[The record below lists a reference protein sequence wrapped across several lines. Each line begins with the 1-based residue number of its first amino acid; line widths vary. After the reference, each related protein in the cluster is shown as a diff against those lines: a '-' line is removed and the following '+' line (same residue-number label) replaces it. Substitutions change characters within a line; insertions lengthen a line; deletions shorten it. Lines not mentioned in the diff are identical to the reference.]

1 MIDFLIYALAL
12 FLAPFLNGLLSLVL
26 TILFTPIIGLLKRKN
41 NEKLL
46 NAAFSI
52 ESLCSTFLTT
62 ILLDKLLN
70 IFNLNINWLFV
81 ILFIAI
87 ILINGI
93 QRIKKTTNQDKLF
106 EIYEIVGDVSG
117 ILAGSIVLLLL

>member
-12 FLAPFLNGLLSLVL
+12 LLAPFLNGLLSLVL
-26 TILFTPIIGLLKRKN
+26 TIVFAPIVGLLKRKN

-46 NAAFSI
+46 NTVFSI

-81 ILFIAI
+81 ILFITI

-93 QRIKKTTNQDKLF
+93 QRIKKTANQDKLF
-106 EIYEIVGDVSG
+106 EIYETVGDVLG

>member
-12 FLAPFLNGLLSLVL
+12 FLAPFLNGLLSF
-26 TILFTPIIGLLKRKN
+26 ILIIIFAPIIGLLKRKN

-46 NAAFSI
+46 NTAFSI
-52 ESLCSTFLTT
+52 ESFCSTFLTI

-93 QRIKKTTNQDKLF
+93 QRIRKTTNRDKLF
-106 EIYEIVGDVSG
+106 EIYETVGDVLG

>member
-1 MIDFLIYALAL
+1 MMDFLIYAVVLL
-12 FLAPFLNGLLSLVL
+12 LAPFLNGLLSLFL
-26 TILFTPIIGLLKRKN
+26 TILFTPIIGLLKKKN

-46 NAAFSI
+46 NIFFSI
-52 ESLCSTFLTT
+52 ESPCSTFLTT

-81 ILFIAI
+81 ILFSAI

-117 ILAGSIVLLLL
+117 ILAGSIVLFLL

>member
-1 MIDFLIYALAL
+1 MIDFLIYVVALL
-12 FLAPFLNGLLSLVL
+12 LAPFLNGLLSLVL
-26 TILFTPIIGLLKRKN
+26 TIIFAPIIGLLKRKN

-46 NAAFSI
+46 NTVFSI

-81 ILFIAI
+81 ILFITI

-93 QRIKKTTNQDKLF
+93 QRIKKTANQDKLF
-106 EIYEIVGDVSG
+106 EIYETVGDVLG
-117 ILAGSIVLLLL
+117 ILAGFIVLLLL

>member
-12 FLAPFLNGLLSLVL
+12 FLAPFLNGLLSLIL
-26 TILFTPIIGLLKRKN
+26 TIIFAPIIGLLKKKN

-46 NAAFSI
+46 DIVFSI
-52 ESLCSTFLTT
+52 ESFCSTFLTT

-70 IFNLNINWLFV
+70 IFNLNINWLFI
-81 ILFIAI
+81 ILFISI
-87 ILINGI
+87 ILINGM
-93 QRIKKTTNQDKLF
+93 QRIKKTINRDKLF
-106 EIYEIVGDVSG
+106 EIYETVGDILG

>member
-12 FLAPFLNGLLSLVL
+12 FLAPFLNGLLSL
-26 TILFTPIIGLLKRKN
+26 ILIIIFAPIIGLLKRKN

-46 NAAFSI
+46 NTVFSI

-70 IFNLNINWLFV
+70 IFNLNINWLFI

-93 QRIKKTTNQDKLF
+93 QRIRNTTNQDKIF
-106 EIYEIVGDVSG
+106 EVYETVGDVSG
-117 ILAGSIVLLLL
+117 ILAGSIFLLLL